1 MKGGTTAPAILL
13 ALASLA
19 MAQTIE
25 KVNYAGWPNCYRI
38 SNGTVEL
45 IVTSDVGPRIIRYGF
60 IGGQNLFK
68 EFKEQMGKSG
78 EPDWQIRGGHRI
90 WVAPEVAQ
98 EISPITYAVDN
109 DPVKIDVTATGL
121 VATPPLEE
129 EAGLQKQIEVR
140 LAASGTQV
148 QVSHRIT
155 NRNMWAI
162 ELAPWALTVMAPGG
176 VGLTGLPPRGTH
188 PEVLAPTNPLIIW
201 AFTNLGDPRWI
212 FLNKYIGLRQDPKN
226 KVPQKIGHFNS
237 DTWGAYYLNGELF
250 LKRYAAFPG
259 KTYADM
265 GASFEM
271 FTNGDMLELETLGP
285 LSRLKPGETVEHVE
299 IWSLHRGIKIDRFDD
314 ATLDRVLKP
323 LVE

>member
-1 MKGGTTAPAILL
+1 
-13 ALASLA
+13 

-201 AFTNLGDPRWI
+201 AFTDLGDPRWI